1 MIMFKR
7 GKVHNGTLVFAEPL
21 SLPEGTEVFANMT
34 PIHDENGDIIRDE
47 PQELTPVSIGQT
59 ETSDEE
65 KEDLLSLPIF
75 GMWADR
81 EDMEDS
87 VAWVRRQR
95 EGCKHQPKCEA

>member
-1 MIMFKR
+1 MIIFKR

-21 SLPEGTEVFANMT
+21 SLPEGTEVVVHLT
-34 PIHDENGDIIRDE
+34 PIRDENGDIIRDE
-47 PQELTPVSIGQT
+47 PKELTPVSIGQT
-59 ETSDEE
+59 ETSDDE

-95 EGCKHQPKCEA
+95 EGCKHQPKCEV